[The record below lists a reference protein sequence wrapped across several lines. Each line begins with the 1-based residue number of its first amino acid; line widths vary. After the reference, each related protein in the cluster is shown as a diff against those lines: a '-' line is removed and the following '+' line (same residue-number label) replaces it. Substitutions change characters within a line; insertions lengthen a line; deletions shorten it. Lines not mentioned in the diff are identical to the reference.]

1 LQQPQ
6 VLALDFDAGFKDVEG
21 LQEFAE
27 ASEEDLGAASAAVA
41 HDDRNALALLP
52 ATGFAPDP
60 AGSERAAFRR
70 PSASEQRATGAARLA
85 HLPAPPPRP
94 LITHNALR
102 QGHIVFDQERGDYI
116 STPLRGHSRPQAMQ
130 AFDGR
135 QPGVQ
140 ILPPGSAR
148 RSVAVRRHE
157 DMVVLSFDLDY
168 LDEDEDEDALATDA
182 APPGAGMSLTPPDS
196 PDRPSSGVRNRRKPP
211 TTPGPLPVAPLA
223 LSNLAATEDR
233 ARAALEKP
241 AAHRQAEDIQALEEE
256 MQRLTVFAFQP
267 QDVRQELFR
276 HLAFHEFYETGSIVT
291 SASEGQSHWW
301 VVLSG
306 TVAVCKPNDRGG
318 GAGQLLTEG
327 ESFGFDCM
335 FPTEG
340 DIVVTA
346 APMCQLASVTAE
358 RFRAAQAK
366 GEASTARVEDDGK
379 VVLVTEKRK
388 ADTAEGKV
396 VNVIVQGSA
405 ENLAAMLFER
415 SDVHGRHQDPR
426 FVSVFLLTYR
436 TFTTPCDVMAALIR
450 ALNNTSTRARAVSVL
465 QHWLTD
471 YSDDFEAEDVLRS
484 LGEAELA
491 MLHLF
496 AKDRHARDLM
506 TGIRAAR
513 LRYEQGSHWLH
524 AVVTIASP
532 VTFEQLSRRLG
543 ATLVEGADIASI
555 ASLAQASES
564 ETGAGAAAGS
574 GLRPL
579 KDADQMPIALYV
591 ASIDPTGWATSAGLS
606 VGMRLHEAPSESSTD
621 ETGTEAGPGWTA
633 QTLLA
638 RVNAGSG
645 AAVIPIVVSYKNAP
659 HDPYPILPL
668 LLASLTKQKGMLRAS
683 QRRKRIRRLTS
694 PPPQTYPP
702 RRRNTIS

>member
-1 LQQPQ
+1 M
-6 VLALDFDAGFKDVEG
+6 LALDFDAGFKDVEG

-27 ASEEDLGAASAAVA
+27 ASEEDLSAASAAMA
-41 HDDRNALALLP
+41 HDDCNALALLP
-52 ATGFAPDP
+52 ATGFALDS

-94 LITHNALR
+94 LITHSALR

-116 STPLRGHSRPQAMQ
+116 STPTRGHSRPQVMQ

-168 LDEDEDEDALATDA
+168 LDEDADEDALATDA
-182 APPGAGMSLTPPDS
+182 APPGVGMMSLTPPDS
-196 PDRPSSGVRNRRKPP
+196 PDRLTSGVPHRRKQAS
-211 TTPGPLPVAPLA
+211 TPGPLPVAPLA

-241 AAHRQAEDIQALEEE
+241 AAQREAEDIQALEEE

-513 LRYEQGSHWLH
+513 LRYEQGSHWQH
-524 AVVTIASP
+524 AVMTIALP
-532 VTFEQLSRRLG
+532 VTLEQFSRRLG

-555 ASLAQASES
+555 ASLAQASEG
-564 ETGAGAAAGS
+564 ETGTGTAAGS
-574 GLRPL
+574 GLRPP
-579 KDADQMPIALYV
+579 KDADQMPLALYV
-591 ASIDPTGWATSAGLS
+591 ASIDPTGWAASAGLC
-606 VGMRLHEAPSESSTD
+606 VGMRLHEAPPESS
-621 ETGTEAGPGWTA
+621 TGTEAGPAWA
-633 QTLLA
+633 AKTLLA
-638 RVNAGSG
+638 FVNAASG
-645 AAVIPIVVSYKNAP
+645 AAVVPIMVSDRSA
-659 HDPYPILPL
+659 LQAL
-668 LLASLTKQKGMLRAS
+668 SLFCLFS
-683 QRRKRIRRLTS
+683 SLF
-694 PPPQTYPP
+694 
-702 RRRNTIS
+702 